1 MSEDRGSATAYGFSG
16 DQDDEQE
23 LPPSPKHH
31 KKDTKRYVA
40 FRSDEEDSS
49 EVDFEENPSR
59 FVFYFDIIC
68 LIFLHM
74 MTFSSPENTK
84 KIEKI

>member
-1 MSEDRGSATAYGFSG
+1 MSEDRGSGAAYGYSG
-16 DQDDEQE
+16 DQDDEQD

-49 EVDFEENPSR
+49 EVDFEDNPR
-59 FVFYFDIIC
+59 FLIFDI
-68 LIFLHM
+68 
-74 MTFSSPENTK
+74 
-84 KIEKI
+84 